1 MYQQQT
7 NIIVFFTYVI
17 DFANQVKNKSWFGA
31 QKAFRALLPDW
42 TIQTIA
48 VDSMLDFVQDLIGQ
62 LVSFI
67 LCDY

>member
-7 NIIVFFTYVI
+7 NIIVFSTYVI

>member
-1 MYQQQT
+1 
-7 NIIVFFTYVI
+7 VI